1 MPGYV
6 IHLAVAKRQIELDNI
21 KNKEEFIR
29 GVVAPD
35 LLKQTGIDSHYGNSS
50 NPDLK
55 KFLENHKVKSDYNKG
70 YFLHLVTDYMFYKKY
85 LDRWSPKIY
94 EDYNILNERLIK
106 RYELIIPK
114 EIKEYVKFEHKA
126 LTILNFDDI
135 ISFIETVGRIPI
147 NQMYKEYVG
156 EKNYESQKQCN
167 YI

>member
-6 IHLAVAKRQIELDNI
+6 IHLAVAKKNIELNSI
-21 KNKEEFIR
+21 KNEDEFIR
-29 GVVAPD
+29 GVIAPD
-35 LLKQTGIDSHYGNSS
+35 LLKQAGLDSHYGNSS
-50 NPDLK
+50 NPNLREFLK
-55 KFLENHKVKSDYNKG
+55 KHNIETDYNKG
-70 YFLHLVTDYMFYKKY
+70 YFLHLVTDYIFYNKF
-85 LDRWSPKIY
+85 LDRWSPEIY
-94 EDYNILNERLIK
+94 EDYNSLNYILIK
-106 RYELIIPK
+106 KYGLIIPK
-114 EIKEYVKFEHKA
+114 EAQEYVKFQDKA